1 MEVIEI
7 KTLVDI
13 TDTGVKRLSQGTQQ
27 EVDQYKNWT
36 TLKQCVE
43 LRSVV
48 SYDYAPSVDTV
59 DLKNL
64 NFGKNY
70 KGSHKVWTWR
80 FRPDREKVYIDD
92 SDNLLG
98 GLISDLDQVPIIQ
111 NLSETINIDKPVFNL
126 LDPAFK
132 NTIVKLILGNE

>member
-1 MEVIEI
+1 MEIVEI

-13 TDTGVKRLSQGTQQ
+13 TDSGVRRLSQGSQQ

-48 SYDYAPSVDTV
+48 TYDFAPSVDSV

-70 KGSHKVWTWR
+70 KGKHRVWTWR
-80 FRPDREKVYIDD
+80 FRPDREMVYADTSGPLGALS
-92 SDNLLG
+92 SD
-98 GLISDLDQVPIIQ
+98 IDQVPIIQ
-111 NLSETINIDKPVFNL
+111 NLSESINIDKPVFNL
-126 LDPAFK
+126 LDPDFK
-132 NTIVKLILGNE
+132 NTTIRIITGNE

>member
-1 MEVIEI
+1 MEIVEI

-13 TDTGVKRLSQGTQQ
+13 TDTGVRRLSQGTQQ

-48 SYDYAPSVDTV
+48 TYDFAPSSDVV

-70 KGSHKVWTWR
+70 KGKHRVWTWR
-80 FRPDREKVYIDD
+80 FRPDREMVYANETSPI
-92 SDNLLG
+92 G
-98 GLISDLDQVPIIQ
+98 GLESDLDQVPIIQ
-111 NLSETINIDKPVFNL
+111 NLTESINIDKPV
-126 LDPAFK
+126 LDLTSADFK
-132 NTIVKLILGNE
+132 NTIIRQITGNE

>member
-1 MEVIEI
+1 MEIIEI

-13 TDTGVKRLSQGTQQ
+13 TDTGVRRLSQGTQQ
-27 EVDQYKNWT
+27 QVDQYKNWT

-48 SYDYAPSVDTV
+48 NYDFAPSVDSV

-70 KGSHKVWTWR
+70 KGKHRVWTWR
-80 FRPDREKVYIDD
+80 FRPDREMVYADGSGD
-92 SDNLLG
+92 LGALVSD
-98 GLISDLDQVPIIQ
+98 IDQVPIIQ
-111 NLSETINIDKPVFNL
+111 NLSESINIDKPVFNL
-126 LDPAFK
+126 LDPDFK
-132 NTIVKLILGNE
+132 NTTIRIITGNE